1 MRPLVAALAVL
12 AAGAVGCE
20 RSAPPAK
27 ETKMSQTPAPHVL
40 RVEPASG
47 RAGHLMVLLHG
58 VGSSAE
64 DLMPL
69 ARALAPAVP
78 DAAVLVPGGFHP
90 FDGGG
95 AGRQW
100 FSVRGVTEQN
110 RPERVRQAGE
120 EVSQW
125 IDQALA
131 ERGLPPQRLILVGFS
146 QGAIVSHW
154 LALHRRPAPVAVVAL
169 SGRLAEEAPPRAGMT
184 DAQVL
189 LVHGAQDAVIPV
201 ALVDE
206 AARGLE
212 ARGARVRVRVL
223 PTLGHAVDGEVL
235 REAQGFLREVT
246 GAKR

>member
-1 MRPLVAALAVL
+1 M
-12 AAGAVGCE
+12 
-20 RSAPPAK
+20 PA
-27 ETKMSQTPAPHVL
+27 TPAARVL
-40 RVEPASG
+40 TLEPASG
-47 RAGHLMVLLHG
+47 RASHLMVLLHG

-78 DAAVLVPGGFHP
+78 DAAVLVPEGFHA
-90 FDGGG
+90 FEGGG

-110 RPERVRQAGE
+110 RPARVRQAGE
-120 EVSQW
+120 EVSRW
-125 IDQALA
+125 IDEALA
-131 ERGLPPQRLILVGFS
+131 QRGVPPERLVLVGFS
-146 QGAIVSHW
+146 QGAILSHW
-154 LALHRRPAPVAVVAL
+154 LALHRKPSPLAVVAL

-184 DAQVL
+184 EAQVL

-201 ALVDE
+201 SLVDE
-206 AARGLE
+206 ATRGLE

-246 GAKR
+246 GPRR